1 MEGSAPA
8 AAPTIGGVA
17 YIEPMRLLAYPSQ
30 ERFFPRTTKPAT
42 AGGLRGERGM
52 ERGSFYLPAGIGE
65 SVRTTSQLT

>member
-17 YIEPMRLLAYPSQ
+17 YIEPRRLLAYPSQ
-30 ERFFPRTTKPAT
+30 ERFFSENDEARLC
-42 AGGLRGERGM
+42 GGLRGERGM
-52 ERGSFYLPAGIGE
+52 GRGSFYLPAGIGE